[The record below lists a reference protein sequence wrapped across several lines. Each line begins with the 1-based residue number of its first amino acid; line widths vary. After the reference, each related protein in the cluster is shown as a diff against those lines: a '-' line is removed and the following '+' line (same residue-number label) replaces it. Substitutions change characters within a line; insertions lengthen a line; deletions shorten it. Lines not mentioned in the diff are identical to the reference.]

1 MQMEEKIISMLEQI
15 STDVQAQGEKIGS
28 LEKRFDTLEQRFDS
42 LEQRFDTLET
52 RFNQQE
58 QKLDEQGQK
67 ITTIEQ
73 RLDEQGQKI
82 TTIEQRLDEHKDLL
96 TALRS
101 GQEYLKAEVD
111 GMRIENAKEF
121 GYVKKEL
128 SNMHL
133 NFSVLRDDV
142 WSNKKEIY
150 QLKKAGME

>member
-1 MQMEEKIISMLEQI
+1 MEEKIISMLEQI
-15 STDVQAQGEKIGS
+15 SKDVKEQGDKIGS
-28 LEKRFDTLEQRFDS
+28 LEKRFDSLEQRFNTLEQRFDS
-42 LEQRFDTLET
+42 LEQRFDSLET

-58 QKLDEQGQK
+58 QKLDEQGQ
-67 ITTIEQ
+67 
-73 RLDEQGQKI
+73 RI
-82 TTIEQRLDEHKDLL
+82 TTIEQRLDEHKDIL

-101 GQEYLKAEVD
+101 GQEYLKAEID
-111 GMRIENAKEF
+111 GMRVENAKEF

-142 WSNKKEIY
+142 WTNKKEIY

>member
-15 STDVQAQGEKIGS
+15 SKDVKEQGDKIGS
-28 LEKRFDTLEQRFDS
+28 LEKRFDSLEQRFNTLEQRFDS
-42 LEQRFDTLET
+42 LET

-58 QKLDEQGQK
+58 QKLDEQGQ
-67 ITTIEQ
+67 
-73 RLDEQGQKI
+73 RI
-82 TTIEQRLDEHKDLL
+82 TTIEQRLDEHKDIL

-101 GQEYLKAEVD
+101 GQEYLKAEID
-111 GMRIENAKEF
+111 GMRVENAKEF

-142 WSNKKEIY
+142 WTNKKEIY

>member
-15 STDVQAQGEKIGS
+15 SKDVKEQGDKIGS
-28 LEKRFDTLEQRFDS
+28 LEKRFDSLEQRFNTLEQRFDS
-42 LEQRFDTLET
+42 LEQRFDSLET

-58 QKLDEQGQK
+58 QKLDEQGQ
-67 ITTIEQ
+67 
-73 RLDEQGQKI
+73 RI
-82 TTIEQRLDEHKDLL
+82 TTIEQRLDEHKDIL

-101 GQEYLKAEVD
+101 GQEYLKAEID
-111 GMRIENAKEF
+111 GMRVENAKEF

-142 WSNKKEIY
+142 WTNKKEIY

>member
-15 STDVQAQGEKIGS
+15 SKDVKEQGDKIGS
-28 LEKRFDTLEQRFDS
+28 LEKRFDSLEQRFDS
-42 LEQRFDTLET
+42 LET

-58 QKLDEQGQK
+58 QKLDEQGQ
-67 ITTIEQ
+67 
-73 RLDEQGQKI
+73 RI
-82 TTIEQRLDEHKDLL
+82 TTIEQRLDEHKDIL

-101 GQEYLKAEVD
+101 GQEYLKAEID
-111 GMRIENAKEF
+111 GMRVENAKEF

-142 WSNKKEIY
+142 WTNKKEIY

>member
-1 MQMEEKIISMLEQI
+1 MEEKIISMLEKI

-28 LEKRFDTLEQRFDS
+28 LEKRFDS

-58 QKLDEQGQK
+58 QK
-67 ITTIEQ
+67 
-73 RLDEQGQKI
+73 LDEQGQKI

-150 QLKKAGME
+150 QLKKASME

>member
-1 MQMEEKIISMLEQI
+1 MILQILFDYGIIILHCGKEEFRQMQMEEKIISMLEQI
-15 STDVQAQGEKIGS
+15 SKDVKEQGDKIGS
-28 LEKRFDTLEQRFDS
+28 LEKRFDS
-42 LEQRFDTLET
+42 LET

-58 QKLDEQGQK
+58 QKLDEQGQ
-67 ITTIEQ
+67 
-73 RLDEQGQKI
+73 RI
-82 TTIEQRLDEHKDLL
+82 TTIEQRLDEHKDIL

-101 GQEYLKAEVD
+101 GQEYLKAEID
-111 GMRIENAKEF
+111 GMRVENAKEF

>member
-15 STDVQAQGEKIGS
+15 SKDVKEQGDKIGS
-28 LEKRFDTLEQRFDS
+28 LEKRFDS
-42 LEQRFDTLET
+42 LET

-58 QKLDEQGQK
+58 QKLDEQGQ
-67 ITTIEQ
+67 
-73 RLDEQGQKI
+73 RI
-82 TTIEQRLDEHKDLL
+82 TTIEQRLDEHKDIL

-101 GQEYLKAEVD
+101 GQEYLKAEID
-111 GMRIENAKEF
+111 GMRVENAKEF